1 MKTRTKENKRRLH
14 SLILL
19 TAFTAVL
26 LIVSTY
32 AWFTTQKHVNISNL
46 RGKVE
51 VAEGLEISLDAKTWV
66 QRLDFNDAT
75 TSLTTAV
82 GEEENGSTIIYG
94 PYKNVSDGAGGTAR
108 THNNIVPTEF
118 FPVSTSGES
127 VEAYS
132 NAAHKNALMMLNGK
146 YAGTQLEEVVQANS
160 TATTEKAA
168 GYYAFDLFV
177 KNSSKTGTASN
188 ILQLNGD
195 SSAWVLPADE
205 PIVVGGNGAN
215 TTYVG
220 NKDAG
225 LQHTIRVAFAR
236 YGAADTSTPAK
247 VIDATAD
254 QYTIL
259 NTTYAQDITDVCIWE
274 PNAEQHVSY
283 IQTNIKP
290 YFDAAAGNTTHGY
303 LSSLTDDY
311 FFTHTLL
318 GAAKEHTILNVFDW
332 FGTNSAYMK
341 EIPTLQTGTPT
352 DEENPIIGTV
362 QNMTSIKSTVA
373 GGVITDE
380 KDLTIPGNSVT
391 KFRVYIYIE
400 GQDPD
405 CVNFAS
411 YGGGIEV
418 NIGLTKDAEDDSTYV
433 PEEDSNTVTPANNA
447 VAGA

>member
-1 MKTRTKENKRRLH
+1 MKTRTKESKRRLH

-66 QRLDFNDAT
+66 QKLDFNDAT

-82 GEEENGSTIIYG
+82 GETENGNTIIYG

-127 VEAYS
+127 VAAYS
-132 NAAHKNALMMLNGK
+132 NAAYAKTLAMLSGK
-146 YAGTQLEEVVQANS
+146 YAGTQLETIGLAND
-160 TATTEKAA
+160 TAANEEIA

-177 KNSSKTGTASN
+177 KNSSKTGTSSN

-205 PIVVGGNGAN
+205 PIVVGGNGSN

-220 NKDAG
+220 NKDSG

-236 YGAADTSTPAK
+236 YGAGDTSTPAN

-259 NTTYAQDITDVCIWE
+259 DTTYAQDITDVCIWE

-283 IQTNIKP
+283 ITTNIKP
-290 YFDAAAGNTTHGY
+290 YYDSAAGNTTHGY
-303 LSSLTDDY
+303 LDSNTNDK

-318 GAAKEHTILNVFDW
+318 QTATSHTILNVFDW

-341 EIPTLQTGTPT
+341 EVPTLQTNTPT
-352 DEENPIIGTV
+352 DENNPIIGTV
-362 QNMTSIKSTVA
+362 QNMTSISSTVA

-391 KFRVYIYIE
+391 KFRVYVYIE

-418 NIGLTKDAEDDSTYV
+418 NIGLTKDADDGATYV
-433 PEEDSNTVTPANNA
+433 PDNTTNTAVSNA
-447 VAGA
+447 AGV

>member
-1 MKTRTKENKRRLH
+1 MKTRTKESKRRLH

-66 QRLDFNDAT
+66 QKLDFNDAT

-82 GEEENGSTIIYG
+82 GETENGSTIIYG
-94 PYKNVSDGAGGTAR
+94 PYKNVSDGAGATAR

-118 FPVSTSGES
+118 FPVSTSGEQ
-127 VEAYS
+127 VTAYS
-132 NAAHKNALMMLNGK
+132 NAAHKNALLMLNGK
-146 YAGTQLEEVVQANS
+146 YAGTQLENVAQAND
-160 TATTEKAA
+160 TATNEQAA

-177 KNSSKTGTASN
+177 KNSSKTGTSAN

-205 PIVVGGNGAN
+205 PIVVGGNGSN

-236 YGAADTSTPAK
+236 YGAADTSEPAK

-254 QYTIL
+254 QFTIL
-259 NTTYAQDITDVCIWE
+259 DTTYNQDITDVCVWE

-290 YFDAAAGNTTHGY
+290 YFDAAKGDTTHGY
-303 LSSLTDDY
+303 LDSLTNDK

-318 GAAKEHTILNVFDW
+318 GTAKTKTILNVFDW

-341 EIPTLQTGTPT
+341 ELPTLQTDTPT
-352 DEENPIIGTV
+352 DETNPIIGTV
-362 QNMTSIKSTVA
+362 QNMTSISSTVT
-373 GGVITDE
+373 GGAITTE

-418 NIGLTKDAEDDSTYV
+418 NIGLTKDADDGAEYV
-433 PEEDSNTVTPANNA
+433 PEDSNTVTPASNA
-447 VAGA
+447 VAGS